1 MVIDNDDPFHF
12 SVVLCESVRNVIG
25 FFLVVQSIKIQ
36 NVDSVFVGSWA
47 VFSNLLIKTPQTALH
62 SVWMNCDH
70 QSVYL
75 HFSHSLGIRL
85 A

>member
-1 MVIDNDDPFHF
+1 MVIDNDNPFHF

-36 NVDSVFVGSWA
+36 NVDLVFVGSWA
-47 VFSNLLIKTPQTALH
+47 FFSNLLIYTPQTALH
-62 SVWMNCDH
+62 STWLNCDH